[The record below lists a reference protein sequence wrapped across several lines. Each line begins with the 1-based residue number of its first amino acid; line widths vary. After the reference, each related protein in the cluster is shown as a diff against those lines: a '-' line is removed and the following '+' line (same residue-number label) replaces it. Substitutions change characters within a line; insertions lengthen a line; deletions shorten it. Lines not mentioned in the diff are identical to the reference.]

1 MKTTASQITAAFRRT
16 PSNDNVLAAYAVSP
30 YADILRLPHHISR
43 THPRMSLHSR
53 AAQFAP
59 FAALTGLEE
68 DFAETAH
75 LVQESYDCR

>member
-1 MKTTASQITAAFRRT
+1 MEINTSQIADKPRCTQPDSISVAQ
-16 PSNDNVLAAYAVSP
+16 NILP
-30 YADILRLPHHISR
+30 YADIIRLPHHISR
-43 THPRMSLHSR
+43 THSQMSLRGR

-75 LVQESYDCR
+75 IVQESYDSG